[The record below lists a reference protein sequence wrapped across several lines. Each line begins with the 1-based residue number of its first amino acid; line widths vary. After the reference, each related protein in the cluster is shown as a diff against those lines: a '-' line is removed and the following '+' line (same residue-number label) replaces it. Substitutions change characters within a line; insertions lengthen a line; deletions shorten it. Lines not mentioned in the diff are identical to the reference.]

1 MSDAPLRRFVSEALT
16 DAGAVVSESGSLLWV
31 QVPEGLRSELEV
43 PPTVAMTFDPNRV
56 GEFEAE
62 LLAPGSYLLE
72 KIVSLA
78 VGRGRWDVARVEA
91 PAGDW
96 IGDATSDH
104 GLGAESQ
111 VRREVQDVQ
120 TSVLFEFSFR
130 VTLVSD
136 EKREHL
142 HRMVASPTTASA
154 WEADPVSEETELVPA
169 PDVPILRETVQA
181 AYHLAADA
189 LRETA
194 KPAVNAFRSST
205 LRLIEEEVR
214 RIFGYFDRTIEE
226 VQRSDPEGSGDLVRA
241 IQGER
246 DRRLTETLE
255 RFDPKA
261 QARLCSVR
269 AIVVPMARV
278 HLRFPVGPGVDV
290 FVDPWSR
297 HVAGLVC
304 DLCHRG
310 DGPWRPQESGTLR
323 CARCATTRVESAR
336 PRGRP
341 RSDTPPRGTRVARG
355 SGRSPR
361 GSKARSQ
368 AASGRHRGP

>member
-1 MSDAPLRRFVSEALT
+1 MSSDSLRRFVSEALA
-16 DAGAVVSESGSLLWV
+16 DAGAIVSESESLLWV
-31 QVPEGLRSELEV
+31 QVPDRLGSELEV
-43 PPTVAMTFDPNRV
+43 PPTVAMTLDPNRV
-56 GEFEAE
+56 GEFDAE
-62 LLAPGSYLLE
+62 LVAPGSYLLE

-78 VGRGRWDVARVEA
+78 IRRGRWDIGRFDA
-91 PAGDW
+91 PGDW
-96 IGDATSDH
+96 VKDILSKC

-120 TSVLFEFSFR
+120 ASVLFEFSFR

-136 EKREHL
+136 EKREYL
-142 HRMVASPTTASA
+142 HRIASSPTTASA
-154 WEADPVSEETELVPA
+154 WELDPALEEAELVPA
-169 PDVPILRETVQA
+169 SDVPVSHEAVEA
-181 AYHLAADA
+181 AYRLATDA
-189 LRETA
+189 LRETTKA
-194 KPAVNAFRSST
+194 AVDSFRSST

-226 VQRSDPEGSGDLVRA
+226 VQKSDPEGSLGLVHA

-261 QARLCSVR
+261 GARLCSVR
-269 AIVVPMARV
+269 AILVPMARV
-278 HLRFPVGPGVDV
+278 RLRVANQRAVDV

-297 HVAGLVC
+297 HVVGLVC

-310 DGPWRPQESGTLR
+310 GGPWRPQDSGTIR
-323 CARCATTRVESAR
+323 CARCASTRVESAQ

-341 RSDTPPRGTRVARG
+341 RSDTLPRGKRAARG
-355 SGRSPR
+355 SGRSSR
-361 GSKARSQ
+361 GSKERSR
-368 AASGRHRGP
+368 AASGRRRGP

>member
-1 MSDAPLRRFVSEALT
+1 VSDDPLRRFVSQTLT
-16 DAGAVVSESGSLLWV
+16 DAGAAVSESESFLWA
-31 QVPEGLRSELEV
+31 QVSDRLGSELEV
-43 PPTVAMTFDPNRV
+43 PPTFVMTLDPNRV
-56 GEFEAE
+56 GEFGAE

-78 VGRGRWDVARVEA
+78 VRRGRWDIARFEA
-91 PAGDW
+91 PSGDW
-96 IGDATSDH
+96 IEEALTKCD
-104 GLGAESQ
+104 LGAESW
-111 VRREVQDVQ
+111 VRREVHDVQ
-120 TSVLFEFSFR
+120 ASVLFEFSFR

-142 HRMVASPTTASA
+142 HQILVSPISASA
-154 WEADPVSEETELVPA
+154 WKADPVSREAELVPVSE
-169 PDVPILRETVQA
+169 VPFVPETLQA
-181 AYHLAADA
+181 AYRLAAGA
-189 LRETA
+189 LRETTQ
-194 KPAVNAFRSST
+194 PALDAFRSVT
-205 LRLIEEEVR
+205 LGLIEEEVR

-226 VQRSDPEGSGDLVRA
+226 VQRSDPEGSQDLVRA

-261 QARLCSVR
+261 LARLCSVR
-269 AIVVPMARV
+269 AIVLPMARV
-278 HLRFPVGPGVDV
+278 RLRLPLGPGVEV

-304 DLCHRG
+304 EVCHRG
-310 DGPWRPQESGTLR
+310 DGPWRPQESGTIR
-323 CARCATTRVESAR
+323 CAGCAATRAEYAR

-361 GSKARSQ
+361 GSKARSR
-368 AASGRHRGP
+368 AGSGRRRGP